1 MKTKVV
7 ILNLILLLSLNGCWD
22 VNEIEKTQFA
32 EYVTVD
38 PVVEETN
45 KYLYSIEFPILREGS
60 TEKVNQLSTTAPSL
74 KSAISNFQT
83 RTMGWISLG
92 MLRTIIFNQKI
103 ASQGLLPHLDALWR
117 EPIVPGSVSMAI
129 SANRAASE
137 IDKIKPAP
145 LADTGVYI
153 DELFDTTSKN
163 SLYPEKSLTDFF
175 IALKSS
181 GREAVI
187 PLIAYGD
194 KDIKIVG
201 FALFRK
207 DKMVGKIEVPETR
220 ALLLLRENFIKGPI
234 DLRVEDYHVNYYVQ
248 QVSSEI
254 NIDYEQENFIF
265 NIRSH
270 LEVDI
275 TENTS
280 GKNLISNKSDLHKM
294 ERHLARSIKKEMHK
308 LLGQL
313 QTHQS
318 DVIGIGQQA
327 KAEYPEYYHKDY
339 WNQQFS
345 RAAININ
352 VDVSIRRFGI
362 SI

>member
-1 MKTKVV
+1 MKTKLI
-7 ILNLILLLSLNGCWD
+7 ILNLIILLSLNGCWD

-32 EYVTVD
+32 KYITVD
-38 PVVEETN
+38 PLVEETGN
-45 KYLYSIEFPILREGS
+45 YLFSIEFPILREDS
-60 TEKVNQLSTTAPSL
+60 AEKVNNLSTTAPSL

-92 MLRTIIFNQKI
+92 MLRTIIFNQDL
-103 ASQGLLPHLDALWR
+103 AAQGLLPHLDALWR

-129 SANRAASE
+129 STNRRAVE
-137 IDKIKPAP
+137 INKVKPAP
-145 LADTGVYI
+145 LKDTGVYI

-175 IALKSS
+175 IAFKSS
-181 GREAVI
+181 GREAVV
-187 PLIAYGD
+187 PLITYGD
-194 KDIKIVG
+194 RDIKIVG

-207 DKMVGKIEVPETR
+207 DKMVGKIEIPETR
-220 ALLLLRENFIKGPI
+220 ALLLLKENFIKGPI
-234 DLRVEDYHVNYYVQ
+234 DLRIEDYHVNYYVQ
-248 QVSSEI
+248 QVSSKI
-254 NIDYEQENFIF
+254 DIDYDQENFIF

-270 LEVDI
+270 LEVDV

-280 GKNLISNKSDLHKM
+280 GKKLISNKEALHKM
-294 ERHLARSIKKEMHK
+294 ERYLARSLKKEMHK

-318 DVIGIGQQA
+318 DVLGIGQRA
-327 KAEYPEYYHKDY
+327 KAKYPEYYHKGY

-345 RAAININ
+345 RAAVNIN
-352 VDVSIRRFGI
+352 VIVSIRRFGI